1 MKLLICYLL
10 SATFLACSQSP
21 PLWHEEFSRDVP
33 PTVAA
38 TSSPSVAEPPVTLVG
53 VFSNV
58 ESNGEHQWGYTI
70 EIWRQQD
77 RYFGLVFGDDA
88 PRAVGDGPRASIENA
103 VFDPGSNRLH
113 FTTRLDHASCRAYE
127 FDGWLTEKKLEGRF
141 SPLKTACPDE
151 KRMERIALRKSEKET
166 SETAEFQKFR
176 SFTEWKAY
184 ADWLLR

>member
-1 MKLLICYLL
+1 M
-10 SATFLACSQSP
+10 
-21 PLWHEEFSRDVP
+21 
-33 PTVAA
+33 
-38 TSSPSVAEPPVTLVG
+38 AEPPVTLVG

-113 FTTRLDHASCRAYE
+113 LRRGWIMRLAGLMSST
-127 FDGWLTEKKLEGRF
+127 GG
-141 SPLKTACPDE
+141 S
-151 KRMERIALRKSEKET
+151 RKE
-166 SETAEFQKFR
+166 A
-176 SFTEWKAY
+176 
-184 ADWLLR
+184 